1 MGFCAILPVLIGAM
15 LAQDVQP
22 ITRDGADW
30 VRTETGVPATPQTR
44 VLRVVTRGHLIVRG
58 TDVEQVSYR
67 LTERVRAR
75 TRDDAQRLFSGSVF
89 DSKVVNGAT
98 LITTTIA
105 HAAVATELEIAVPRR
120 MIRVILEA
128 QPGDIEAY
136 DLDCNLRAETG
147 AGQIRCDRIRGGFD
161 GRTGGGEIH
170 LGKIGGAIHCV
181 NGAGSIIIDSAG
193 GAADCQTAGGEIQ
206 IREAAGP
213 LVLSTEGGNIQVDR
227 AGSNV
232 EAHTAEGVIEIAQS
246 NGMVFADTHGG
257 SIQIGSAR
265 GVRCQSGAGPVRVK
279 TSSGPLQVQTALGSI
294 LAELFAGAHL
304 EDSSLVAGSGD
315 ITVFI
320 PSNVALSVVARND
333 SGANPRIVSE
343 FAELRARSIAPTR
356 PASVLPMVYQG
367 SLNGGGPLL
376 TLNTAGGIIY
386 VKKSK

>member
-1 MGFCAILPVLIGAM
+1 MECWGILPALYVVMLSAM

-22 ITRDGADW
+22 ITREGADW
-30 VRTETGVPATPQTR
+30 VRTESGVPVTPQTR
-44 VLRVVTRGHLIVRG
+44 VLRVVTRGHVIVRG
-58 TDVEQVSYR
+58 SDAEQVSYR

-75 TRDDAQRLFSGSVF
+75 THDDAQRLFSGSLF
-89 DSKVVNGAT
+89 DSKIVNGAT

-105 HAAVATELEIAVPRR
+105 HAAVMTLLEIAVPRR
-120 MIRVILEA
+120 MVRVILEA

-147 AGQIRCDRIRGGFD
+147 AGQIRCDRIRGSFD

-232 EAHTAEGVIEIAQS
+232 EAHTGEGVIEIAQS
-246 NGMVFADTHGG
+246 SGMGVGSADGFARDGCAACPAAGLVSLGSRG
-257 SIQIGSAR
+257 SIKQI
-265 GVRCQSGAGPVRVK
+265 
-279 TSSGPLQVQTALGSI
+279 
-294 LAELFAGAHL
+294 
-304 EDSSLVAGSGD
+304 
-315 ITVFI
+315 
-320 PSNVALSVVARND
+320 
-333 SGANPRIVSE
+333 
-343 FAELRARSIAPTR
+343 LR
-356 PASVLPMVYQG
+356 
-367 SLNGGGPLL
+367 
-376 TLNTAGGIIY
+376 
-386 VKKSK
+386 

>member
-1 MGFCAILPVLIGAM
+1 MGLCALLAVVIGAM
-15 LAQDVQP
+15 LAQDVT
-22 ITRDGADW
+22 ITRDGGDW
-30 VRTETGVPATPQTR
+30 IRTESGVTVTPQTG
-44 VLRVVTRGHLIVRG
+44 VLRIVTRGHLIVRG
-58 TDVEQVSYR
+58 SNVEQVSYR

-75 TRDDAQRLFSGSVF
+75 SSDDAHRLFGSSFF
-89 DSKVVNGAT
+89 DSKVMNGGT
-98 LITTTIA
+98 LVAITPMA
-105 HAAVATELEIAVPRR
+105 RRAVVTQLEIAIPRR
-120 MIRVILEA
+120 INNVTLEV

-147 AGQIRCDRIRGGFD
+147 AGQIRCDRIRGSFD
-161 GRTGGGEIH
+161 GKTGGGEIH
-170 LGKIGGAIHCV
+170 LGRISGAIRCV

-206 IREAAGP
+206 VREAAGP

-227 AGSNV
+227 AGSSV

-257 SIQIGSAR
+257 SIQVGSAR

-315 ITVFI
+315 ITVLI
-320 PSNVALSVVARND
+320 PSNVALSVLARND
-333 SGANPRIVSE
+333 SGANPRIVSD
-343 FAELRARSIAPTR
+343 FSELRARSIGPAR
-356 PASVLPMVYQG
+356 PAMAYPVVYQG
-367 SLNGGGPLL
+367 SINGGGPLL